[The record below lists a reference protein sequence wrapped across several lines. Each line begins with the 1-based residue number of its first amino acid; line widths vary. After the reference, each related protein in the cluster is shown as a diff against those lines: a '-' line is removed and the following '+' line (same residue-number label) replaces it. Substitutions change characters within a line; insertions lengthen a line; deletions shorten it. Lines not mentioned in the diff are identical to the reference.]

1 MSVFGMSNLQSS
13 NIKLILPRKKTGD
26 VVSTYNTNAFELA
39 HQNTLFHGEFREY
52 YNLFNS
58 KLNPEAIQNN
68 VITRSLFLSNYRTYT
83 MCIGLYEEKRHVLVV
98 PNWKEED
105 YDALYDIENTTPNY
119 DGSNEKHEF
128 AHNPVLSACLWP
140 IWKRMLNG
148 YFAVSVA
155 LPKEYSLLRKIFE
168 YYNIQVVECSK
179 PYSLGEDTYSGFT
192 ITGMS
197 DTKGKFDVVQL
208 VGHDRPEEG
217 VTYKAED
224 IKNDFKRYCNDD
236 FLLHDIY
243 RPKGSLQAM
252 MQQSLN
258 LGNDNYRGIVGVENE
273 RAIQSFGEFRRW
285 VQSQDHGF
293 ILKNNNDSDVST
305 LLKNGVF
312 NVYGVNR
319 MLHTDSD
326 ISKTKFVNPRERIS
340 ENGLIQTFKES
351 SRVNFEKNKNQ
362 YVPIF

>member
-1 MSVFGMSNLQSS
+1 MSVFGMSDLQSS
-13 NIKLILPRKKTGD
+13 NIKLILPRKKTGNT
-26 VVSTYNTNAFELA
+26 VSTYSSNAFELA
-39 HQNTLFHGEFREY
+39 NQNTLFHGEFREY

-98 PNWKEED
+98 PNWKEKD

-128 AHNPVLSACLWP
+128 APNPVLSACLWP
-140 IWKRMLNG
+140 VWKRILNG

-155 LPKEYSLLRKIFE
+155 LPKGYSLLRKIFE
-168 YYNIQVVECSK
+168 DYNIQVVECSK

-217 VTYKAED
+217 VTYRAED
-224 IKNDFKRYCNDD
+224 IKKDFK
-236 FLLHDIY
+236 
-243 RPKGSLQAM
+243 KS
-252 MQQSLN
+252 
-258 LGNDNYRGIVGVENE
+258 
-273 RAIQSFGEFRRW
+273 
-285 VQSQDHGF
+285 
-293 ILKNNNDSDVST
+293 
-305 LLKNGVF
+305 
-312 NVYGVNR
+312 
-319 MLHTDSD
+319 
-326 ISKTKFVNPRERIS
+326 
-340 ENGLIQTFKES
+340 
-351 SRVNFEKNKNQ
+351 
-362 YVPIF
+362 

>member
-1 MSVFGMSNLQSS
+1 M
-13 NIKLILPRKKTGD
+13 
-26 VVSTYNTNAFELA
+26 
-39 HQNTLFHGEFREY
+39 
-52 YNLFNS
+52 
-58 KLNPEAIQNN
+58 
-68 VITRSLFLSNYRTYT
+68 
-83 MCIGLYEEKRHVLVV
+83 VV
-98 PNWKEED
+98 PNWKEKD

-128 AHNPVLSACLWP
+128 APNPVLSACLWP
-140 IWKRMLNG
+140 IWKRILNG

-168 YYNIQVVECSK
+168 DYNIQVVECSK

-217 VTYKAED
+217 VTYRAED

-243 RPKGSLQAM
+243 RPKGSLQSI
-252 MQQSLN
+252 MQQNLN
-258 LGNDNYRGIVGVENE
+258 LGNNDYRGIVGVENE
-273 RAIQSFGEFRRW
+273 RAIQSLNEFRRW

-293 ILKNNNDSDVST
+293 VLNNNNDSDVST
-305 LLKNGVF
+305 LLKNGFF
-312 NVYGVNR
+312 NLYGVNR

-326 ISKTKFVNPRERIS
+326 MSKTEFVNPRERIS
-340 ENGLIQTFKES
+340 ENGLVQTFKES

-362 YVPIF
+362 YIPIF

>member
-1 MSVFGMSNLQSS
+1 MSVFGMSDLQSS

-39 HQNTLFHGEFREY
+39 NQNTLFHGEFREY
-52 YNLFNS
+52 CNLFNS

-68 VITRSLFLSNYRTYT
+68 VITRSLFLSNYITYT

-98 PNWKEED
+98 PNWKETD
-105 YDALYDIENTTPNY
+105 YDTLYDIENTTPNY

-128 AHNPVLSACLWP
+128 APNPVLSACLWP
-140 IWKRMLNG
+140 ILKRILNG

-168 YYNIQVVECSK
+168 DYNIQVVECSK

-243 RPKGSLQAM
+243 RPKGSFQEMMRQAT
-252 MQQSLN
+252 
-258 LGNDNYRGIVGVENE
+258 LGTYEYRGIVGVENE
-273 RAIQSFGEFRRW
+273 KALQSLHELNNW
-285 VQSQDHGF
+285 VQTTDHGL
-293 ILKNNNDSDVST
+293 ILNNNNDSDVGNILPQILNMHGT
-305 LLKNGVF
+305 
-312 NVYGVNR
+312 NR
-319 MLHTDSD
+319 LLHTDSD
-326 ISKTKFVNPRERIS
+326 LSATELVNPLDKVA
-340 ENGLIQTFKES
+340 ENGFIQTFTEA
-351 SRVNFEKNKNQ
+351 SRVIFEKQKNQ
-362 YVPIF
+362 YIAIF